1 MKQLPQEVWTE
12 VLHHVSCPELW
23 YACRLVSRRFH
34 KDSNFILRTQY
45 ISQDISIISG
55 KTYMSFSHIDT
66 ANKACFTP
74 SEIPERNPRQA
85 MFLRR
90 LKDRKYR
97 NWHNDK
103 APLIIMQ
110 LPRPYELPPRTHDQ
124 FQYMFPSRFLWTD
137 KSRAGVEVRTEG
149 VSLDW
154 RQVYA
159 KYMVLWKHRD
169 LRGWTRNMQE
179 KQKMRRSL
187 EKRAEDEQ
195 RLKIWVPRSYDI

>member
-1 MKQLPQEVWTE
+1 VLYQQSRSTVTFPHNHLEILLKHSTTAKPRQVSQQVLRTCKTMKQLPQEVWTE

-124 FQYMFPSRFLWTD
+124 FQYMFPSRFLWAD
-137 KSRAGVEVRTEG
+137 KSRTGVEVRSEG
-149 VSLDW
+149 VSLD
-154 RQVYA
+154 
-159 KYMVLWKHRD
+159 
-169 LRGWTRNMQE
+169 
-179 KQKMRRSL
+179 
-187 EKRAEDEQ
+187 
-195 RLKIWVPRSYDI
+195 